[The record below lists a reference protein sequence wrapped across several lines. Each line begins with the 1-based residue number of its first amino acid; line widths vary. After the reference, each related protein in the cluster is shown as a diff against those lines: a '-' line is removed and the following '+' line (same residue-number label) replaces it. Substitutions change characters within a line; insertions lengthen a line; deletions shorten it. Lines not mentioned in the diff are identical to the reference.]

1 MKTERRL
8 RFSRLLIF
16 VLALF
21 VSATL
26 EAHPPAANPLPLKG
40 KLTVSGAA
48 TLSPLISD
56 IAKRFEKLNPGAKV
70 EVKAV
75 GSGAGLADLRA
86 GTADIAMLSRALL
99 NTERDLFAFP
109 IARDGVA
116 FIVHRDN
123 PVRNVDTRELTALLT
138 GQLVNW
144 KTLGGRDAPV
154 NLAWRN
160 GHGSVQFI
168 LDRLNLKREQIA
180 AHTVTTGVVDEIQV
194 IGDDRNAITLAS
206 VAHAERGVQAG
217 VPIRL
222 LAYNGIAASSR
233 TIESHNYM
241 LSRPLTRVTRRV
253 PNGLQS
259 QFIEYA
265 LSAHVVDLQLKHGF
279 VPYQK

>member
-1 MKTERRL
+1 MKTEAFR
-8 RFSRLLIF
+8 RFSRLLTLA
-16 VLALF
+16 LALF
-21 VSATL
+21 VTATV
-26 EAHPPAANPLPLKG
+26 EAHPHAASTVPPKG
-40 KLTVSGAA
+40 TLTVSGAA
-48 TLSPLISD
+48 TLAPLVSD
-56 IAKRFEKLNPGAKV
+56 IARRFEKLNPGVKID
-70 EVKAV
+70 VKAV
-75 GSGAGLADLRA
+75 GSGGGLAELRA
-86 GTADIAMLSRALL
+86 GAADIGMLSRALL

-123 PVRNVDTRELTALLT
+123 PVRNLDTRQLTALLT
-138 GQLVNW
+138 GQLANW
-144 KTLGGRDAPV
+144 KALGGRDAPV

-168 LDRLNLKREQIA
+168 LERLNLKREQIA
-180 AHTVTTGVVDEIQV
+180 ARTVTTGVIDEIQV

-206 VAHAERGVQAG
+206 VAHAERGMQAG

-241 LSRPLTRVTRRV
+241 LSRPLSLVTRRV
-253 PNGLQS
+253 PNGLQN

-265 LSAHVVDLQLKHGF
+265 LSADVVDLQLKHGF
-279 VPYQK
+279 VPYHK